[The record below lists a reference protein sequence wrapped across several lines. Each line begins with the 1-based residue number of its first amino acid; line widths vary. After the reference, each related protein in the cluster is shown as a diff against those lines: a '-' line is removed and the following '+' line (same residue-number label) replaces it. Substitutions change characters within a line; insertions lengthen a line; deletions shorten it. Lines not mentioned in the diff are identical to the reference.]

1 MSPRPERYRLGVT
14 RASVTGGE
22 SANDLVNSSLPAD
35 ADLPG
40 EINGYVSS
48 AI

>member
-1 MSPRPERYRLGVT
+1 MSPCPERYRLRVT
-14 RASVTGGE
+14 RASVTSGE

-35 ADLPG
+35 ADLTD